1 MMSIKE
7 PGESKKPYGTDD
19 ASFQAAG
26 GVEGI
31 RKLVDAF
38 YDAMEVLPEAKTIR
52 DMHPDDLTESRDK
65 LARFLSGWLGGPKL
79 YREKYGSIAIPRAH
93 NHLDIGIDER
103 DAWLLCMEKALE
115 DQPFADDF
123 KTYLLEQLF
132 VPAERSRTR

>member
-7 PGESKKPYGTDD
+7 PGESKPYGTDD

-52 DMHPDDLTESRDK
+52 EMHPDDLTESRDK
-65 LARFLSGWLGGPKL
+65 LARFLCGWLGGPKL

-93 NHLDIGIDER
+93 NHLDIGVDER